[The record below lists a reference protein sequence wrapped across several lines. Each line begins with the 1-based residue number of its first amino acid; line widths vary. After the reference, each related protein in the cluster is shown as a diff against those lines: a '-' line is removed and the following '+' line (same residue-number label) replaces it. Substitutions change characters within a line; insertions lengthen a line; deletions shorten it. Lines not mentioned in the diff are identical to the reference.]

1 MSAFAYS
8 CTVVPRSCPGC
19 DWLAWGGGFLGVAA
33 ADTRAPR
40 AWLVAIHTSSGRSQP
55 AAARPMGM
63 QRTSAARNKL
73 RRRRRGRAYGDE
85 MMTHGSLCNPHR
97 RATLSR
103 IMTRSVGQ
111 RASTTDLAD
120 SCACSCG
127 GELAVRAWHRRRGSG
142 ARMRTLCARR
152 GGAGDER
159 RRCAPGAASSRPRPA
174 CWASSLARRPGTGC
188 PRPPSL
194 PPASWLSTFLLQ
206 AASPLAAWPATSR
219 PVAFWPVAFGPQAS
233 WPEVPLAAESWAP
246 AFRRPSSALT
256 LGRV

>member
-142 ARMRTLCARR
+142 ARMRTLYAWWGRQGTSSGVARL
-152 GGAGDER
+152 GPPLFVLALLAG
-159 RRCAPGAASSRPRPA
+159 PPLWLVG
-174 CWASSLARRPGTGC
+174 LA
-188 PRPPSL
+188 
-194 PPASWLSTFLLQ
+194 
-206 AASPLAAWPATSR
+206 LAAPVLRLCHRLLGCRLFCSR
-219 PVAFWPVAFGPQAS
+219 LLSRWQ
-233 WPEVPLAAESWAP
+233 
-246 AFRRPSSALT
+246 
-256 LGRV
+256 LGRQLLGRWPSGRWSSGHRLLGRKFLWQQSLGRRLFGARLRR